1 MSNRNLIRNAM
12 LFAVKDITGRVLR
25 EATVQTMIDDFLKD
39 LKVNNISMGISYDD
53 LSESFKRSIDSI
65 EDNLK

>member
-1 MSNRNLIRNAM
+1 MSNRDLIRNAM

-25 EATVQTMIDDFLKD
+25 ETTLDTMVEDFLTD
-39 LKVNNISMGISYDD
+39 LKVNNIGMGISYDD

>member
-1 MSNRNLIRNAM
+1 MSNRDLIRNAM
-12 LFAVKDITGRVLR
+12 LFAVKDINGRVLR